1 VRSSENSLGFRLT
14 ETSDFQAETSLIQL
28 AMRRSGRTNNVNK
41 VKETNECKEGSR
53 PPMQKIG

>member
-1 VRSSENSLGFRLT
+1 MFWQYRSN
-14 ETSDFQAETSLIQL
+14 FQAETSLIQL

-41 VKETNECKEGSR
+41 VKESNECKEGPR